1 MKKEEIEKQFP
12 EKGKESKSRAYEEEG
27 EVRSSPYFT

>member
-1 MKKEEIEKQFP
+1 MEEEIEKKFP
-12 EKGKESKSRAYEEEG
+12 EKGKEGKFRAYEEG